1 MDNLKVANRVSVVTI
16 IVNVVL
22 SVFKLVAGIVSHSTA
37 LVSDA
42 VHSASD
48 VVSTIAV
55 IAGINIAARES
66 DKGHQY
72 GHDRMENIFSL
83 ILAIIL
89 FMTGAG
95 IGISGIKTI
104 AGGNYE
110 ALPIPGMLA
119 LIAAIASIIIKEW
132 MYHYTIKAARK
143 INSSALKA
151 DAWHHRS
158 DALSSIGSFVGV
170 LGARLGF
177 PVCDPIAGVVICVFI
192 AKAAWDIFMEAVD
205 GLVDHAA
212 SDEDCSRL
220 REIILAQEGV
230 ICIDDLK
237 TRLFGSKM
245 YVDVEI
251 GADGQWT
258 LQRAHEVAEQVH
270 DAIEEEFPMVKH
282 CMVHINPKST

>member
-1 MDNLKVANRVSVVTI
+1 MDNVKVANRVSVITM
-16 IVNVVL
+16 IVNIVL
-22 SVFKLVAGIVSHSTA
+22 ALFKAIAGIIAHSAA
-37 LVSDA
+37 LISDA

-72 GHDRMENIFSL
+72 GHDRMENLFSL

-89 FMTGAG
+89 FATGVG
-95 IGISGIKTI
+95 IGISGIKSVL
-104 AGGNYE
+104 GGYGD
-110 ALPIPGMLA
+110 LKIPGMLA
-119 LIAAIASIIIKEW
+119 LVAAVVSIVVKEW
-132 MYHYTIKAARK
+132 MYHYTVRAAKK
-143 INSSALKA
+143 INSTALKA

-177 PVCDPIAGVVICVFI
+177 PVCDSIASIIICLFI
-192 AKAAWDIFMEAVD
+192 IKAAWDIFIEAADGMVD
-205 GLVDHAA
+205 RSA
-212 SDEDCSRL
+212 SDEVCTQL
-220 REIILAQEGV
+220 RELILLQEGV
-230 ICIDDLK
+230 LGIDDLK

-251 GADGQWT
+251 CADGEQS
-258 LQRAHEVAEQVH
+258 LNDAHKIAHCVH
-270 DAIEEEFPMVKH
+270 DAIEEKFSDVKH
-282 CMVHINPKST
+282 CMVHVNPKNT